1 MTSHPFPCIVSP
13 DPRYLLLLAIATPN
27 RLERF
32 QRDLHLLQYIR
43 LDEWSVPQPTP
54 DCAEKQLI
62 VVNRLMP

>member
-43 LDEWSVPQPTP
+43 LDE
-54 DCAEKQLI
+54 
-62 VVNRLMP
+62 